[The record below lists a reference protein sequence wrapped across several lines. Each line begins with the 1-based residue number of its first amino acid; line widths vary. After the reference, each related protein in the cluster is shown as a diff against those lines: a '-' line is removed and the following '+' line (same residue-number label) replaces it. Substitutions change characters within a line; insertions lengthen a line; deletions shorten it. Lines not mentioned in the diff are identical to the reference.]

1 MRMMDT
7 RTSSRRLRAVQ
18 YSLYEVFTQASK
30 DHSSCRYDTS
40 EYDSYLSHGIKIVRD
55 NRTQQVTIMDTT
67 MSEYYEEISDEDYD
81 LFRTK
86 GWLFG
91 IYTLSL
97 ANFKDRV
104 DQLTRHIKYE
114 VNQSKRKKK
123 LLELRDERE
132 QVLKRYYKVNQL
144 LIKLNKN
151 E

>member
-7 RTSSRRLRAVQ
+7 RTSSRRLRVMQ
-18 YSLYEVFTQASK
+18 YSLDEVFTQASK

>member
-1 MRMMDT
+1 
-7 RTSSRRLRAVQ
+7 
-18 YSLYEVFTQASK
+18 
-30 DHSSCRYDTS
+30 
-40 EYDSYLSHGIKIVRD
+40 
-55 NRTQQVTIMDTT
+55 

-144 LIKLNKN
+144 LIKLNNN

>member
-7 RTSSRRLRAVQ
+7 RKSFQRLRSMQ
-18 YSLYEVFTQASK
+18 CNLHEVFTQASK
-30 DHSSCRYDTS
+30 DHSSCRYETS
-40 EYDSYLSHGIKIVRD
+40 DYDSYLSHGIKIVKD
-55 NRTQQVTIMDTT
+55 NRTQRVTIMDTT
-67 MSEYYEEISDEDYD
+67 MSEYYEEISDEHYN

-97 ANFKDRV
+97 TNFKQRI
-104 DQLTRHIKYE
+104 DQLNEGIRYE
-114 VNQSKRKKK
+114 VNQNKRKKK
-123 LLELRDERE
+123 LLQLREERE

-144 LIKLNKN
+144 LIKLNNN